1 MDRNITTSNIELPF
15 CTKYYTFTYNVG
27 KSISTI
33 EVTVDFE
40 KLERQRKTREFN
52 EWLKRKE

>member
-15 CTKYYTFTYNVG
+15 YTKYYTFTYNVG
-27 KSISTI
+27 KSIPTI